1 MLAWLFALI
10 GILATGV
17 NLQAAALDTDRNFN
31 KHDSSQIFVFS
42 SGNNAMLVSERD
54 DNDYSFNASSANIF
68 TSSKPSW
75 RFIGLVPSIANW
87 APALQALVHLR
98 PPLRAPP
105 FN

>member
-10 GILATGV
+10 GMLATGV

-42 SGNNAMLVSERD
+42 SGSNAMLVSERD
-54 DNDYSFNASSANIF
+54 DYDHSFSTSKASVF
-68 TSSKPSW
+68 TGSQPSW
-75 RFIGLVPSIANW
+75 RFIGLVSPTANW